1 MSFLASD
8 LAFSFDILFI
18 SIWLFFT
25 DANLLLDRVFKV
37 VKRGF
42 EAANITFLFERV
54 DSAACLFEL
63 LNISRAANIWTG
75 TTDGCSHGKT
85 RLDPQQPPD
94 GSWKES
100 RGAFCPPD
108 TRCHQISHARLLNLN

>member
-37 VKRGF
+37 VKSGF

-54 DSAACLFEL
+54 DSAAIQNVFR
-63 LNISRAANIWTG
+63 NVTAKYIHS
-75 TTDGCSHGKT
+75 S
-85 RLDPQQPPD
+85 
-94 GSWKES
+94 
-100 RGAFCPPD
+100 
-108 TRCHQISHARLLNLN
+108 